1 MLQTEGEKMR
11 IKKGGIRK
19 SAGEIQSRRCRRQAV
34 ATDVANNS
42 IAGKDEARI
51 TFGAIIAMQLLMTI
65 AAMLAAGKLG
75 IRGWDGGRELNYVR
89 FKPG

>member
-11 IKKGGIRK
+11 IKRGSIRK

-34 ATDVANNS
+34 AADVANNS
-42 IAGKDEARI
+42 IAGKDEARF
-51 TFGAIIAMQLLMTI
+51 TFGVIIAMQLLMTT

-75 IRGWDGGRELNYVR
+75 TRGWNGGRELNYVS